1 MGWGEKEGS
10 REMQV
15 SQMPSPCPASR
26 PGTSGKGEKA
36 PRGRAEP
43 EFSGWWCPWASPP
56 PAKPLLQALNT
67 RNIPSR
73 SCGVGSACPS
83 LSPLGAGRRPAPP
96 ATSRVELR
104 RGGVRAPPPAPTH
117 ATGIRMRGV
126 HAGSSSAPPRL
137 GGGVPRRNTVK
148 GQRRRN
154 YSAVG
159 E

>member
-10 REMQV
+10 GEMQV

-36 PRGRAEP
+36 LRGRAEP

-96 ATSRVELR
+96 ATSRVEQR
-104 RGGVRAPPPAPTH
+104 RGGVRAPPTRPHPRDGDSH
-117 ATGIRMRGV
+117 ARCPRGQQPGPSQ
-126 HAGSSSAPPRL
+126 AGWGRTKKEPSEGATEKKLPR
-137 GGGVPRRNTVK
+137 GR
-148 GQRRRN
+148 
-154 YSAVG
+154 
-159 E
+159 